1 MNTQAHTPT
10 QWMPILPQLDND
22 HVTRILL
29 TLTLFAAA
37 NFIIFTPA
45 WIMDSRILD
54 SASVWTKPQKFN
66 VSFVVHFGA
75 LALLAQQLPRK
86 VRAGKA
92 MTVAAYLAAV
102 SVVFEYIYLNT
113 QAARGRR
120 SHFNYDSVF
129 EQAMYAGMGV
139 AAVGLIAVCL
149 VLAVQ
154 LWRKGERTRSRG
166 LWLGT
171 IVGMSLGF
179 FATLYFGF
187 TMSATSRYVGSA
199 LTGGGEVVPFFGW
212 SREYGDLRPAHFVS
226 MHLMQTIPLAGW
238 IADRRGWNAKLVV
251 FGVTAAQIALAT
263 FLYVQAQSGQPF
275 WPI

>member
-1 MNTQAHTPT
+1 MSAQIHAPA
-10 QWMPILPQLDND
+10 QWMPMLPQLDND
-22 HVTRILL
+22 HVTRTLL

-37 NFIIFTPA
+37 SFIVFIPA
-45 WIMDSRILD
+45 WILDTRILD

-66 VSFVVHFGA
+66 VSFIVHFGA
-75 LALLAQQLPRK
+75 LAILAQQLPRE

-92 MTVAAYLAAV
+92 MTVAAYLAAM
-102 SVVFEYIYLNT
+102 SVVFEFLYLNT
-113 QAARGRR
+113 QAARGTR
-120 SHFNYDSVF
+120 SHFNYDSQF
-129 EQAMYAGMGV
+129 ESMMYAGMGI

-154 LWRKGERTRSRG
+154 LWRKGDRSRNRG

-187 TMSATSRYVGSA
+187 TMSASSRYVGSA

-238 IADRRGWNAKLVV
+238 IADRRNWNAKLVV
-251 FGVTAAQIALAT
+251 FGVTAVQIALAA

-275 WPI
+275 WPV